1 MGIGV
6 CWPPA
11 VWELRTPESLFTHE
25 MDWNRVR
32 KKSGY
37 MVGGVAAAI
46 GQVAAQAEAL
56 KRDMA
61 ALGRQAEDMGQVMG
75 YHRHCVPDQPVG
87 AERAIEAARAGEV
100 GRGFVVVADEVR
112 KLAEKTISAA

>member
-1 MGIGV
+1 
-6 CWPPA
+6 
-11 VWELRTPESLFTHE
+11 
-25 MDWNRVR
+25 MDWSRVR

-61 ALGRQAEDMGQVMG
+61 ALGR
-75 YHRHCVPDQPVG
+75 
-87 AERAIEAARAGEV
+87 
-100 GRGFVVVADEVR
+100 
-112 KLAEKTISAA
+112 

>member
-1 MGIGV
+1 
-6 CWPPA
+6 
-11 VWELRTPESLFTHE
+11 
-25 MDWNRVR
+25 MDWSRVR

-61 ALGRQAEDMGQVMG
+61 ALGRQAEDMGQGHGGISDIACQTSLLALIGPSRQHGRAKRVGGLPLLPMKFASWRKRQ
-75 YHRHCVPDQPVG
+75 YRHHERRSRTGAYRKDMNAGQRPV
-87 AERAIEAARAGEV
+87 R
-100 GRGFVVVADEVR
+100 
-112 KLAEKTISAA
+112 